1 MPLPDAAPGRQL
13 KHHRRIDVHVFARS
27 DGLWDVDAT
36 LVDVKTRDT
45 FPGGERRPAGTPMHD
60 MLLRLVVN
68 DRLDVLAAGSET
80 RWMPY
85 TGHCDDHGDV
95 YGRLVGLN
103 LGRGFRQH
111 LRERLGG
118 VVGCTHLTELAQAV
132 PTAVFQALAGEVQG
146 GAADARGNDQTPPF
160 QLDRCHALRRDSAV
174 VRLHYPRWHASGDAP
189 VSPDRTA
196 QTEEPR

>member
-13 KHHRRIDVHVFARS
+13 THHRRIDVHVFARG
-27 DGLWDVDAT
+27 DGLWEVDAT

-85 TGHCDDHGDV
+85 TGRCDDHGDV

-118 VVGCTHLTELAQAV
+118 VVGCTHLTELAQVV
-132 PTAVFQALAGEVQG
+132 PTAVFQALAGVVQG
-146 GAADARGNDQTPPF
+146 GAADARGDAETPPF
-160 QLDRCHALRRDSAV
+160 QLDRCHALRRDGEV
-174 VRLHYPRWHASGDAP
+174 VRQHYPRWHASGDAP